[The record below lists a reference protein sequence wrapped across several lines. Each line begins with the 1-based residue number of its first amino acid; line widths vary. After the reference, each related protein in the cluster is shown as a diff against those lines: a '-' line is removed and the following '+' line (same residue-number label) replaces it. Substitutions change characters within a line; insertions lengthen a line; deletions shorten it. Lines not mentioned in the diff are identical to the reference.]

1 MSQILIVD
9 DSPVMQRLLGYMLTN
24 AGYEVEEASNG
35 PEALEVLGETPPDL
49 IFLDIMMPEMD
60 GFEVLRQ
67 IRERYEMKSLPVI
80 ILTAKAQ
87 DVDRETAMRAGA
99 NEYLTKPYT
108 SEEVL
113 QVAQAYL
120 ADIKD

>member
-1 MSQILIVD
+1 
-9 DSPVMQRLLGYMLTN
+9 MQRLLGYMLTN